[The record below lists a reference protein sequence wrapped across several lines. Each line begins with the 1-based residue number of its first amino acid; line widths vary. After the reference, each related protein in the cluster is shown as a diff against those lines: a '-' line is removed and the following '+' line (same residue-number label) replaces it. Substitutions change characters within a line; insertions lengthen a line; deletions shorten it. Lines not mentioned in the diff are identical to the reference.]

1 MSTHMTK
8 TWFVDGEFIKQEI
21 PETELYKSEQQRYID
36 AIVAHAR
43 EIEIQAGNEFQYG
56 QYIGL
61 LRATKII
68 EKGFHEDFS
77 NPRLSS

>member
-1 MSTHMTK
+1 MT
-8 TWFVDGEFIKQEI
+8 E
-21 PETELYKSEQQRYID
+21 EQQRYID

-43 EIEIQAGNEFQYG
+43 EIEMMAGNEFQYG

-68 EKGFHEDFS
+68 EKGLHEDFS
-77 NPRLSS
+77 NPRLSG

>member
-1 MSTHMTK
+1 MM
-8 TWFVDGEFIKQEI
+8 
-21 PETELYKSEQQRYID
+21 
-36 AIVAHAR
+36 
-43 EIEIQAGNEFQYG
+43 AGNEFHYG

-77 NPRLSS
+77 NPRLSG